1 MRVEPIIL
9 GTPKKKD
16 KGVLLSNSMKKK
28 ILKTV
33 PYLAMGV
40 MMFLNTYCP
49 AYAAGS
55 GNAVK
60 SIKDI
65 LSQFINIICMV
76 FSGVGIVMAAYCV
89 GKGIMA
95 FRNDDIDGQQRAA
108 QGLIVSIVLIAI
120 GPIINGLDL
129 VDKLYTY

>member
-1 MRVEPIIL
+1 MRVEPIIP
-9 GTPKKKD
+9 GTPEKEKKSI
-16 KGVLLSNSMKKK
+16 LLSDNMKKK

-65 LSQFINIICMV
+65 LGEFIDIICMV
-76 FSGVGIVMAAYCV
+76 FSGAGIIMAAYCV
-89 GKGIMA
+89 GKMIMA

-108 QGLIVSIVLIAI
+108 QGLIVSIVLIVI